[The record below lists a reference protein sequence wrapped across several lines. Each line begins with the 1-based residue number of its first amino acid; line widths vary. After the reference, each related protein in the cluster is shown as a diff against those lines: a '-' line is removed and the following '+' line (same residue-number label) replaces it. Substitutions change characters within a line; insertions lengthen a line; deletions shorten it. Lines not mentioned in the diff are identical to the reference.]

1 MRNRNGRVRQIVDVV
16 QVRFLKLSRMYLSG
30 RTCRVIRRVE
40 ERGVVV
46 VDDLDGD
53 LRRDANR
60 VSPGVAVYPLGRQVD
75 HGMRT
80 AVSAVWDISS
90 CGPRR
95 LRVTQRRL
103 HELTK
108 PVSLARRRGLN
119 RRRRRE
125 VGG

>member
-1 MRNRNGRVRQIVDVV
+1 
-16 QVRFLKLSRMYLSG
+16 
-30 RTCRVIRRVE
+30 VIHRVE

-60 VSPGVAVYPLGRQVD
+60 VSRGVAVHPLGRQVD

-80 AVSAVWDISS
+80 AVSAVAVARS
-90 CGPRR
+90 CGSRR
-95 LRVTQRRL
+95 LRFTQRRL
-103 HELTK
+103 YELTE
-108 PVSLARRRGLN
+108 PVRLARRRGLN
-119 RRRRRE
+119 RRQRRE

>member
-1 MRNRNGRVRQIVDVV
+1 
-16 QVRFLKLSRMYLSG
+16 MYLSG
-30 RTCRVIRRVE
+30 LTRRVIHRVE

-80 AVSAVWDISS
+80 AVSAVAVASTR
-90 CGPRR
+90 GPRR
-95 LRVTQRRL
+95 LRGT
-103 HELTK
+103 
-108 PVSLARRRGLN
+108 
-119 RRRRRE
+119 
-125 VGG
+125 